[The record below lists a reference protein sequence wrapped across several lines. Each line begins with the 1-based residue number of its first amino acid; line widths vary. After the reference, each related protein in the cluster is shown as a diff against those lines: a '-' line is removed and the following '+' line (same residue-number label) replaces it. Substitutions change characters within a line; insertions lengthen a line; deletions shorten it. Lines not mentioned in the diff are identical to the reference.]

1 MDISNLIAF
10 VFAAMLLTLMP
21 GPDILFVLAQS
32 MTQGKKA
39 GIMTALGLCTGITV
53 HTLAAA
59 LGVSAIFYHSAAAF
73 QVVKY
78 AGAIYLLYLAWQAFK
93 ERKEGIGEQASVAL
107 NYSALYKKGILM
119 NLLNPKVALFFLA
132 FLPQFVT
139 PTAGQVPLQMIILGI
154 LFMLQ
159 AIVIFTI
166 ISFLAGII
174 ANKLLKKP
182 KTAIYVNWSK
192 VALFTCLGL
201 RLALTEK

>member
-1 MDISNLIAF
+1 MDISNLITF
-10 VFAAMLLTLMP
+10 IFAAMLLTLMP

-59 LGVSAIFYHSAAAF
+59 LGISAIFYHSTVAF
-73 QVVKY
+73 QIVKY

-93 ERKEGIGEQASVAL
+93 ERKAGIGEQTSVAL
-107 NYSALYKKGILM
+107 NYSELYKKGILM
-119 NLLNPKVALFFLA
+119 NILNPKVSLFFLA

-139 PTAGQVPLQMIILGI
+139 PTAGQVPLQMITLGI

-174 ANKLLKKP
+174 ANKLLKNP
-182 KTAIYVNWSK
+182 KAALYVNWSK

>member
-39 GIMTALGLCTGITV
+39 GVMTALGLCTGITV

-59 LGVSAIFYHSAAAF
+59 LGISAIFYHSTTAF
-73 QVVKY
+73 QIVKY

-93 ERKEGIGEQASVAL
+93 ERKEGIGEQASVTL

-119 NLLNPKVALFFLA
+119 NILNPKVSLFFLA

-139 PTAGQVPLQMIILGI
+139 PSAGQVPLQMIILGI

-159 AIVIFTI
+159 AIVVFTV
-166 ISFLAGII
+166 ISFLAGMI
-174 ANKLLKKP
+174 ANKLLKNP
-182 KTAIYVNWSK
+182 KVATYINWSK
-192 VALFTCLGL
+192 IVLFTGLGL

>member
-1 MDISNLIAF
+1 MDFSNLIAF
-10 VFAAMLLTLMP
+10 VFAAILLTLMP

-32 MTQGKKA
+32 MSQGKKA

-59 LGVSAIFYHSAAAF
+59 LGISAILYHSTIAF
-73 QVVKY
+73 QILKY

-93 ERKEGIGEQASVAL
+93 ERNEGIGEQAAVSL
-107 NYSALYKKGILM
+107 NYGALYRKGIFM
-119 NLLNPKVALFFLA
+119 NILNPKVSLFFLA

-139 PTAGQVPLQMIILGI
+139 PSAGQVPLQMITLGI

-159 AIVIFTI
+159 AIIVFSI
-166 ISFLAGII
+166 ISFLSGII
-174 ANKLLKKP
+174 ANKFLKNP
-182 KTAIYVNWSK
+182 KIAKGVNLSKIGIFAI
-192 VALFTCLGL
+192 LGI

>member
-1 MDISNLIAF
+1 MDMSNLIAF

-59 LGVSAIFYHSAAAF
+59 LGISAIFYHSTTAF
-73 QVVKY
+73 QIVKY

-93 ERKEGIGEQASVAL
+93 ERKEGIGEQASVTL
-107 NYSALYKKGILM
+107 NYSALYKKGIFM
-119 NLLNPKVALFFLA
+119 NILNPKVSLFFLA

-139 PTAGQVPLQMIILGI
+139 PSAGQVPMQMIILGI
-154 LFMLQ
+154 LFMMQ

-166 ISFLAGII
+166 VSFLAGAI

-182 KTAIYVNWSK
+182 KVATYINWSK
-192 VALFTCLGL
+192 IVLFTCLGL